1 MLMTLSVLNARENLR
16 KSKDSMTAKSVI
28 KPKGVWRRTGYL
40 DSCLEILTKA
50 EIVEQR
56 KNQSKSMSRR
66 KTSKMNEG

>member
-1 MLMTLSVLNARENLR
+1 MT
-16 KSKDSMTAKSVI
+16 TKSVV

-56 KNQSKSMSRR
+56 KNQSKSISRR
-66 KTSKMNEG
+66 KTSKMNEAEAQMYGNQGSRKMAFE